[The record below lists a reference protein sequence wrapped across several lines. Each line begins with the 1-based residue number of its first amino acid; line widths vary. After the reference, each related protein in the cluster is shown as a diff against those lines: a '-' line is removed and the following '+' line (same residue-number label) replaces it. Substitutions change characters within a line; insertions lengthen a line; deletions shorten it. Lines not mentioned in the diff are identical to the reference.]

1 MRNDRLTYS
10 DEELRSF
17 LPLGWDYTGESHWDE
32 KRGVLTL
39 TVLDGVDFDW
49 PLHISAKEVE
59 AEGRLGALKKP
70 MDRVYRDRL
79 GKHTR
84 GLGRAS

>member
-1 MRNDRLTYS
+1 MRDDRLTYT

-17 LPLGWDYTGESHWDE
+17 LPLGWDYTGEGHWDE

-49 PLHISAKEVE
+49 PLHITAKAAKE
-59 AEGRLGALKKP
+59 EGRLGALQQA
-70 MDRVYRDRL
+70 MDRVFRDRL

-84 GLGRAS
+84 GLGRAG

>member
-1 MRNDRLTYS
+1 MRDDRPTYS

-17 LPLGWDYTGESHWDE
+17 LPLGWDYTGESHWDD

-39 TVLDGVDFDW
+39 VVLDGVDFDW
-49 PLHISAKEVE
+49 PVLISAQEAKE
-59 AEGRLGALKKP
+59 AGRLGALRQA
-70 MDRVYRDRL
+70 MDRVFRDRL

-84 GLGRAS
+84 GLGRAG

>member
-1 MRNDRLTYS
+1 MRDDRLTYT

-49 PLHISAKEVE
+49 PVRVSARE
-59 AEGRLGALKKP
+59 AKDEGRLGALRNA
-70 MDRVYRDRL
+70 MDRVFRDRL